1 MSQHSGS
8 PTVVGL
14 LLCRDGHDRKGYDM
28 KGMTRV
34 ERRVA
39 DGFGDAFAEGLTM
52 GFTGRRRNVEPA
64 EAWAAFRE
72 AAGFKRSAAAILT
85 SAASQHKLSMSEQ
98 FTVGLML
105 TPERGIMRDEFAAL
119 REAYGLDGVWNLCPM
134 ASMGCAAACLSF
146 SGQSGMPAQQFAQG
160 VRTLFMLHDPA
171 SFGYLIGFEL
181 GKAAAKHGRVAVRL
195 NTVSDI
201 RWELVAPDMIG
212 LARECGIEMYDY
224 TKWSAEQRP
233 ESADYDLTR
242 SASERHSV
250 ADIVDLVQRGERVA
264 VPFFAGKD
272 EAFPSTWQGVPVIDG
287 DTSDYRPADRKGA
300 VLALRVK
307 GHKGKR
313 DDSGFIRNL

>member
-1 MSQHSGS
+1 MSN
-8 PTVVGL
+8 
-14 LLCRDGHDRKGYDM
+14 
-28 KGMTRV
+28 GMTRV

-39 DGFGDAFAEGLTM
+39 EGFGDAFAEGLTM

-72 AAGFKRSAAAILT
+72 AAGFKRERRDILT
-85 SAASQHKLSMSEQ
+85 DAASQHKLSMSAEK
-98 FTVGLML
+98 TVGLML
-105 TPERGIMRDEFAAL
+105 SPERGVMDEKFAAL
-119 REAYGLDGVWNLCPM
+119 REAYGLDGPWNLCPM
-134 ASMGCAAACLSF
+134 ASGGCAAACLRF
-146 SGQSGMPAQQFAQG
+146 SGRAGMSTAMFAQG

-181 GKAAAKHGRVAVRL
+181 GRLAAKHGSVACRL
-195 NTVSDI
+195 NTISDI

-212 LARECGIEMYDY
+212 LARECGIVMYDY
-224 TKWSAEQRP
+224 TKWSSVQRP

-250 ADIVDLVQRGERVA
+250 ADIVDLVRSGERVA
-264 VPFFAGKD
+264 VPFFAGKND
-272 EAFPSTWQGVPVIDG
+272 AFPSTWQGLPVIDG

-307 GHKGKR
+307 GHKGMR
-313 DDSGFIRNL
+313 DESGFIRNL